1 MSFDVWIVG
10 FGLSRV
16 LIELNM
22 AQGPIAYSAMVVAAL
37 LDAYLLYVFFKAKSK
52 LKAVERENRAP
63 RELKL
68 RELTP

>member
-16 LIELNM
+16 LIELKM
-22 AQGPIAYSAMVVAAL
+22 AESPIAYSAMVVAAL
-37 LDAYLLYVFFKAKSK
+37 LDAYLLYVFFKAKSQ
-52 LKAVERENRAP
+52 LKTVERENREL

-68 RELTP
+68 KELAL